1 MALEVRHRFAAG
13 RGYLGAAT
21 LGIPADVTVEA
32 VRRDLARW
40 ADGTADVMEYTA
52 LVEQARGHAAWLLGV
67 DPTRVAIGST
77 ASAFVALAAA
87 AVPPGAEVVCVD
99 GDFASVVRPFLAR
112 GDVRVRHVRVSD
124 LADAVGPDTWMVAY
138 ALVQSSTG
146 EVADAASVAAAAR
159 SHGARVLVDTTQATG
174 WLPTT
179 DVEAD
184 LVVCHAY
191 KWLCG
196 PRGSAFAAFSE
207 RAQAEFRPL
216 TAGWYSAADPWASCY
231 GPALDLADDAGR
243 FDLSPAWHAWVG
255 TEAALGFAVSF
266 DPAEVLEHDVRLANA
281 FRARL
286 DLGPSNSA
294 IVSWPDP
301 GGAHLA
307 TLAAAGVTASGR
319 AGRARVSFH
328 LWNDDEDVDLAART
342 LGR

>member
-1 MALEVRHRFAAG
+1 
-13 RGYLGAAT
+13 
-21 LGIPADVTVEA
+21 
-32 VRRDLARW
+32 
-40 ADGTADVMEYTA
+40 MEYTA
-52 LVEQARGHAAWLLGV
+52 LVEQGRGHAARLLGV
-67 DPTRVAIGST
+67 GPEQVAVGST

-87 AVPPGAEVVCVD
+87 AVPPGAQVVCVD

-112 GDVRVRHVRVSD
+112 GDVRVRHVPVAD

-159 SHGARVLVDTTQATG
+159 SHDTRVLVDTTQATG

-179 DVEAD
+179 GLGAD
-184 LVVCHAY
+184 LVVCHTY

-196 PRGSAFAAFSE
+196 PRGSAFAAFSD
-207 RAQAEFRPL
+207 RARAELRPL

-231 GPALDLADDAGR
+231 GPSLDLAADASR

-255 TEAALGFAVSF
+255 AEAALGFAVSL
-266 DPAEVLEHDVRLANA
+266 DAADVHAHGVGLANA
-281 FRARL
+281 FRTRL
-286 DLGPSNSA
+286 DLGPSDSA
-294 IVSWPDP
+294 IVSWPDA
-301 GGAHLA
+301 GGDDLA
-307 TLAAAGVTASGR
+307 ALTAAGVIASGR

-328 LWNDDEDVDLAART
+328 LWNDEEDVDLAART